1 MYACFDIN
9 GPCFDIYHDILLH
22 QDIMTNILCNTT
34 GRYLMCSLDS
44 YIKSNSIVLNIIE
57 GKDKSVTLLVIK
69 IDAEN

>member
-22 QDIMTNILCNTT
+22 QDIMANILCNIMH
-34 GRYLMCSLDS
+34 RIMCSLDS